1 MLAERLDPTRGRS
14 HPSPTRAISLHGL
27 RRRREVTT
35 EEEEGLDVVLPRLQS
50 RRTIITPPTTT
61 TAATLTA
68 RPAAHPRKTG
78 RQRSTAI
85 GLATDEGKK
94 EVTTETAS
102 ASASAV
108 GVSGRPPLR
117 QRRPS
122 ATGGLR
128 LRRRSNVTRSAL
140 GGHRRRPTSR
150 FEDDRL
156 LVLGRRGNDS
166 PRVRGHL
173 REAIGRR

>member
-1 MLAERLDPTRGRS
+1 MLAERHDPTRGRF

-27 RRRREVTT
+27 RRRRGVTT
-35 EEEEGLDVVLPRLQS
+35 EEEEGLDGVLPRLQS
-50 RRTIITPPTTT
+50 RRTTINPPTTTT
-61 TAATLTA
+61 TAATPIA

-78 RQRSTAI
+78 RRRPTAI

-94 EVTTETAS
+94 EVTTE
-102 ASASAV
+102 SASAV

-140 GGHRRRPTSR
+140 GGRRRRPTSR

-166 PRVRGHL
+166 PRVRGRL